1 MAIEIFNR
9 EQFEQALPVNKN
21 AGLAMWTYAGL
32 QNGEHTYIVAG
43 YSALA
48 QIRVRSSINSS
59 GVSADTG
66 EDSIRCWLEC
76 PKTAAPL
83 AKKLAAYITRVPGWQ
98 MRLKAALH
106 ELYKL
111 SMLVR
116 PCPNPQCACTTRICT
131 AKTEKNAG
139 RMFRSCPN
147 CNYFDWLQDS
157 AYVPAPKPKTKKQ
170 RKSA

>member
-9 EQFEQALPVNKN
+9 EQFEAALPVNKHT
-21 AGLAMWTYAGL
+21 GQRMWKHTGI
-32 QNGEHTYIVAG
+32 QDGEHTYVVCG
-43 YSALA
+43 HSSLA
-48 QIRVRSSINSS
+48 QIRVRSSIGTN
-59 GVSADTG
+59 GLAAETG

-76 PKTAAPL
+76 PTTGQPL
-83 AKKLAAYITRVPGWQ
+83 AKKYSKYTTRVPGWQ
-98 MRLKAALH
+98 ARLKVVLH

-116 PCPNPQCACTTRICT
+116 PCPNCKTVTTRLRV

-147 CNYFDWLQDS
+147 CNYFDWLPDN
-157 AYVPAPKPKTKKQ
+157 AYTPAPALKKS
-170 RKSA
+170 RKARTA